1 MAEVDPVFAE
11 RYTALAVTCG
21 FRGSPH
27 IDKQNVAPFYGL
39 ALGTFADGTGGVRV
53 EVDARTVAEVN
64 TKDRLGRVDGRYPHW
79 VAPYDE
85 TKERYSLIYYQT
97 EGEKTPQGPAFFGE
111 VVQ

>member
-1 MAEVDPVFAE
+1 MLSV
-11 RYTALAVTCG
+11 
-21 FRGSPH
+21 SPTP
-27 IDKQNVAPFYGL
+27 KVSLFQ
-39 ALGTFADGTGGVRV
+39 TGGVRV

-97 EGEKTPQGPAFFGE
+97 EGEKTPQGPAFFGD
-111 VVQ
+111 VMPSSAMQ